1 MRQII
6 ETNNIFLK
14 LSENGKQNEEIQNFN
29 VTIKEIILTAKI
41 LKREELDS
49 EKEKMIFIDT
59 ENEPR
64 ILNNLAVAEM
74 WANKIYHANEY
85 LPKSIS
91 IIKKSRF

>member
-1 MRQII
+1 
-6 ETNNIFLK
+6 
-14 LSENGKQNEEIQNFN
+14 
-29 VTIKEIILTAKI
+29 
-41 LKREELDS
+41 
-49 EKEKMIFIDT
+49 MIFIDT

-74 WANKIYHANEY
+74 WANKISHANEY